1 MFFNIRVNTNSLSD
15 GLSYLEKVQI
25 PFAVSLGLNRVA
37 NDAQK
42 AEREHITK
50 SFHLRNK
57 AFNLNGIYISKAD
70 RATKSSWRVVIQVQ
84 ADRDYLDRFET
95 GGYKMPSK
103 GRFLWKP
110 NPEVFKGGII
120 QTGNPL
126 NPHNLHFTRRG
137 GSLQGNEQTFMVKT
151 KKTGQTLVLQRV
163 DRGLSKKSQRTVGK
177 MNLDSFKGG
186 MGPAEKREKYS
197 LHRNVGIRMLY
208 QLVSRTTIPAS
219 LEFVPTITR
228 TVNAQWSVRMQEAMA
243 QAMESAR

>member
-1 MFFNIRVNTNSLSD
+1 V
-15 GLSYLEKVQI
+15 
-25 PFAVSLGLNRVA
+25 
-37 NDAQK
+37 
-42 AEREHITK
+42 
-50 SFHLRNK
+50 
-57 AFNLNGIYISKAD
+57 
-70 RATKSSWRVVIQVQ
+70 
-84 ADRDYLDRFET
+84 
-95 GGYKMPSK
+95 
-103 GRFLWKP
+103 
-110 NPEVFKGGII
+110 
-120 QTGNPL
+120 
-126 NPHNLHFTRRG
+126 HFTRRG